1 MRQKDMDGM
10 SKSSK
15 KGEEILLRLGRTEH
29 KKVWCVM
36 FSGLQELQ
44 NVSYPTKTSVSDFS
58 LPRQLQSALVLHV
71 LLTSKSQYLQKCR
84 WPCK

>member
-1 MRQKDMDGM
+1 MRQRDMDVM
-10 SKSSK
+10 SKASK
-15 KGEEILLRLGRTEH
+15 KGEEILVSLGRMEH
-29 KKVWCVM
+29 KKLWCVM

-71 LLTSKSQYLQKCR
+71 LLTSNSQYLQKCR
-84 WPCK
+84 WSCK